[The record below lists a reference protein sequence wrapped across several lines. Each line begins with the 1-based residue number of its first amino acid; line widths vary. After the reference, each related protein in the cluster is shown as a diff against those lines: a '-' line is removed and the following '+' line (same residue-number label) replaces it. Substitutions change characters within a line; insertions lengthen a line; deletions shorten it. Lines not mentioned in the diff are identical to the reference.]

1 MPPSSSTSHGCR
13 VELGISE
20 LHTVFSSKVWKTG
33 LKEATP
39 HTATTF
45 AGILSSV
52 YKFSQV
58 TMRGMLR
65 MEMLGTWVQAKLW
78 AMLGLQRSNK
88 LP

>member
-1 MPPSSSTSHGCR
+1 MSHRCR
-13 VELGISE
+13 MELGVSE
-20 LHTVFSSKVWKTG
+20 LHTVYSSQVWRRD
-33 LKEATP
+33 LQATHCHHFCWDP
-39 HTATTF
+39 HRA
-45 AGILSSV
+45 AV
-52 YKFSQV
+52 YKFRQV